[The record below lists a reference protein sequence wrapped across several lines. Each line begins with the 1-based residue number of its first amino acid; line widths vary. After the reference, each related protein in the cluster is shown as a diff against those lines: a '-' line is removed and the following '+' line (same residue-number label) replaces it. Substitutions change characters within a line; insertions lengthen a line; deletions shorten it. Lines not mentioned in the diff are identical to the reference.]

1 MPAESRPEGGCDMWE
16 ELGISAGTAVI
27 ILIAMYFIVK
37 WAVKNGVE
45 EAYKDVIR
53 KDLKETHGR
62 DDEND

>member
-1 MPAESRPEGGCDMWE
+1 MWE

-45 EAYKDVIR
+45 EAYKDVI
-53 KDLKETHGR
+53 KNDLKKTHGS